1 MREIAGQTDLL
12 ALNAAVEAARAGE
25 HGKGFAVVA
34 SEVRKLA
41 ERSSAAAIEISD
53 LSANTSAVSGEAG
66 VLLEAL
72 VPRIKETAGLVR
84 DISEAMRSQNHA
96 VEEIDWAIGDLNR
109 QIQRSSENAES
120 MATTSNTVAERSNE
134 LERLFSFFTTRAPAR
149 KRDEVE
155 GSLGIAA

>member
-1 MREIAGQTDLL
+1 MREIARQTDLL

-53 LSANTSAVSGEAG
+53 LSANTSAVSREAG
-66 VLLEAL
+66 ALLEAL
-72 VPRIKETAGLVR
+72 IPRIKETAGLVR

-96 VEEIDWAIGDLNR
+96 VVEIDRAIGDLNR

-120 MATTSNTVAERSNE
+120 MVTTSNTVAERSNE